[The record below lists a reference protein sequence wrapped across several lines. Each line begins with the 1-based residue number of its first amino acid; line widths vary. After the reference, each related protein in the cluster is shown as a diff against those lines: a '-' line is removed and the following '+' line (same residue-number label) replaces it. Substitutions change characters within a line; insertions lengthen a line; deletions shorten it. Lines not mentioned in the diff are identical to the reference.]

1 MPCCLQRNS
10 QTRGREHR
18 LWGAVTPTTLRL
30 SARSVM
36 GGIGPSMSLC
46 RNALSRLT
54 LDLEH
59 FGTLQPTFG
68 HLRPGRPA
76 RRIAGELCHL
86 LTVGGVSQEF
96 LGRIHWAFSW
106 LRAGRAFNRCADCGQ
121 ARSRAVD
128 DLPWRSRRPH
138 TDPARP
144 TGGGPAFNPE
154 MAKMFPEPGIFSPA
168 RRRLSP
174 FGRE

>member
-18 LWGAVTPTTLRL
+18 LWGAVTPTTLRS

-106 LRAGRAFNRCADCGQ
+106 LRAGRAFIDARIAGKLARALSMIFHGARADLIRTPPVPQVVDPHLTPKWPRCSRNRGFSAQRGAD
-121 ARSRAVD
+121 
-128 DLPWRSRRPH
+128 
-138 TDPARP
+138 
-144 TGGGPAFNPE
+144 
-154 MAKMFPEPGIFSPA
+154 
-168 RRRLSP
+168 
-174 FGRE
+174 